1 MNLRV
6 VFVVLIATLLGV
18 GAAAAQSPDALKRAQ
33 SAFDQAQLDYLQ
45 GKYDEAAAEFQAAY
59 DARPFPQFLYNIGA
73 AHHMKGKKTGSA
85 DAYTNA
91 VTYYKKYLAADPT
104 ASDKAKVEKAI
115 AVLEAEIQRLESAPP
130 TPTPGP
136 DAGSGSAAPPP
147 AVTPS
152 TEVENLG
159 DVKVRGL
166 VVIESEPQNASIYLD
181 DRKKGEVAK
190 TPWSG
195 SLEGEHHVIVEKRGH
210 MVAEKTF
217 TADPSKLLVLTF
229 VMAQQSDRGWV
240 EITSNVPGADI
251 YIDDKS
257 VGAVGKTPLSQN
269 IKPGKH
275 TFWISAEGYDEYKE
289 ELDVVAGET
298 HAVKAQLRGNPVGKL
313 EVRGAG
319 IEDSRIYVDGKL
331 LCERGPCLRSVPE
344 GDHTVTVSRDGY
356 KSYTR
361 RITIQAKATISVK
374 VSLAP
379 TPSRSDA
386 VVAYIIAAGFAGGG
400 AYLGLQAKNYKHD
413 LAGEIAAGMPPPDPE
428 DPRLWKGKALAIGAD
443 AAFALAGVTALTA
456 IYYTFRDKGPPSTAL
471 IDVSAMSLQPQLGI
485 GYAGLGMEMHW

>member
-1 MNLRV
+1 MTLRV

-18 GAAAAQSPDALKRAQ
+18 GSAAAQSPDALKQAQ

-85 DAYTNA
+85 DAYANA

-115 AVLEAEIQRLESAPP
+115 AVLEAEIQRIKSAP
-130 TPTPGP
+130 TPTPDG
-136 DAGSGSAAPPP
+136 AGSGSAAPPP

-181 DRKKGEVAK
+181 DKKKGEFAK

-195 SLEGEHHVIVEKRGH
+195 TLEGEHRVIIEKRGH
-210 MVAEKTF
+210 MVLEKSI
-217 TADPSKLLVLTF
+217 TADPSKLFVLSV

-240 EITSNVPGADI
+240 EITSNVPGAEI
-251 YIDDKS
+251 FIDDKS
-257 VGAVGKTPLSQN
+257 VGAVGRTPLSQN

-289 ELDVVAGET
+289 EVDVVAGET
-298 HAVKAQLRGNPVGKL
+298 HAVKANLRGNPVGKL
-313 EVRGAG
+313 EVRGLG
-319 IEDSRIYVDGKL
+319 IEDSTIYVDGKV

-356 KSYTR
+356 KSYSR
-361 RITIQAKATISVK
+361 RITIQAKT
-374 VSLAP
+374 
-379 TPSRSDA
+379 T
-386 VVAYIIAAGFAGGG
+386 
-400 AYLGLQAKNYKHD
+400 
-413 LAGEIAAGMPPPDPE
+413 
-428 DPRLWKGKALAIGAD
+428 
-443 AAFALAGVTALTA
+443 VT
-456 IYYTFRDKGPPSTAL
+456 
-471 IDVSAMSLQPQLGI
+471 V
-485 GYAGLGMEMHW
+485 

>member
-1 MNLRV
+1 MNSRV
-6 VFVVLIATLLGV
+6 LLAICLAIAALAGPVAL
-18 GAAAAQSPDALKRAQ
+18 ADEADALKKAQ
-33 SAFDQAQLDYLQ
+33 ASFDQAQTDYLQ
-45 GKYDEAAAEFQAAY
+45 GKYDEAAKEFQDAY
-59 DARPFPQFLYNIGA
+59 AARPFPQFLYNVGA
-73 AHHMKGKKTGSA
+73 AFHMKGKKSS
-85 DAYTNA
+85 DVEAYTKA
-91 VTYYKKYLAADPT
+91 VEFYKKYLSEEPSAADKP
-104 ASDKAKVEKAI
+104 KVEKAI
-115 AVLEAEIQRLESAPP
+115 GVLEAEIKRLKEAPAAG
-130 TPTPGP
+130 TGSGS
-136 DAGSGSAAPPP
+136 GSGSAAPQ
-147 AVTPS
+147 AAS
-152 TEVENLG
+152 QEIQSLG

-181 DRKKGEVAK
+181 DRKKGEIAK

-344 GDHTVTVSRDGY
+344 GDHSVTVSRDGY

-400 AYLGLQAKNYKHD
+400 AYLGLKAKSYKSD
-413 LAGEIAAGMPPPDPE
+413 LADEIAAGMPPPDPE
-428 DPRLWKGKALAIGAD
+428 DPRLWKGKAFAIGAD

-471 IDVSAMSLQPQLGI
+471 IDVSAMSL
-485 GYAGLGMEMHW
+485 